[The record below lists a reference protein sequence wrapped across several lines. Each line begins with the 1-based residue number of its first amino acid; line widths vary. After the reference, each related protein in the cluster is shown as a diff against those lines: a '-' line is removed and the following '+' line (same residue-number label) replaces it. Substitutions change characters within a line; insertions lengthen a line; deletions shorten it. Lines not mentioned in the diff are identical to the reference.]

1 MFLTKLDRPNLYP
14 MGTSLEKVFDEFFEN
29 SFKEMGNN
37 KYPMTDIYTENGVTH
52 IRVAV
57 TGFFDKEIEIFLEN
71 NLLTIKASHEDKS
84 GRDSRIYHIKNI
96 ATRSFIRKFAVSNIV
111 EDIKAEIKNG
121 VLHLE
126 LIEKEKEI
134 TKKVIQIDTI
144 KK

>member
-14 MGTSLEKVFDEFFEN
+14 MGASLEKVFDEFLEN

-52 IRVAV
+52 IEVAV
-57 TGFFDKEIEIFLEN
+57 TGFSDKDIEISLEN
-71 NLLTIKASHEDKS
+71 DLLTIKASHEDKS
-84 GRDSRIYHIKNI
+84 EEDSKIYHIKNI
-96 ATRSFIRKFAVSNIV
+96 ATRSFIRKFTVSNTV
-111 EDIKAEIKNG
+111 EDIKAEIENG

-126 LIEKEKEI
+126 LIEKEKEEI
-134 TKKVIQIDTI
+134 KKVIQIEN